1 METSG
6 DIAESTRNDFRG
18 SIPPQR
24 MRDVVGS
31 FCSGVVVVSAV
42 GAEGPVGLTCQ
53 SFASLS
59 LDPPLVTFAVAR
71 TSRTWPRI
79 RDVGSFCVNILAA
92 DQRELSQQFSRSGA
106 DKFAGVEWLPSP
118 LGAPVLDG
126 VVAWIEC
133 ELWHEY
139 DGGDHTIVIGE
150 VHELAGTADRRPLLF
165 HRGTYLD
172 QPSTTA

>member
-1 METSG
+1 MEMSG
-6 DIAESTRNDFRG
+6 EIGGSKRNGLRG
-18 SIPPQR
+18 SIPPQQ
-24 MRDVVGS
+24 MREVVGS
-31 FCSGVVVVSAV
+31 FCSGVVVVSA
-42 GAEGPVGLTCQ
+42 ADADGPVGLTCQ

-92 DQRELSQQFSRSGA
+92 EQRELSRQFSRSGT
-106 DKFAGVEWLPSP
+106 DKFAGVEWFPSP
-118 LGAPVLDG
+118 LGAPILDG
-126 VVAWIEC
+126 VVAWIDC
-133 ELWHEY
+133 TLWHEH

-150 VHELAGTADRRPLLF
+150 VRDLAAVGDRRPLLF

-172 QPSTTA
+172 QPSTTV

>member
-1 METSG
+1 MEMSG
-6 DIAESTRNDFRG
+6 AFGESNRTEFRG
-18 SIPPQR
+18 TIPPQR
-24 MRDVVGS
+24 MREVAGS

-42 GAEGPVGLTCQ
+42 GPGGPFGLTCQ

-92 DQRELSQQFSRSGA
+92 EQRELSQQFSRSGT
-106 DKFAGVEWLPSP
+106 DKFAGVEWFPSP
-118 LGAPVLDG
+118 QGAPVLEG
-126 VVAWIEC
+126 VISWIDC
-133 ELWHEY
+133 VLRHEH
-139 DGGDHTIVIGE
+139 DGGDHTIIIGE
-150 VHELAGTADRRPLLF
+150 VRDLATVGDRRPLLF

>member
-1 METSG
+1 METSER
-6 DIAESTRNDFRG
+6 ARSEFRG
-18 SIPPQR
+18 PISPQR
-24 MRDVVGS
+24 LREVVGS

-42 GAEGPVGLTCQ
+42 GSDGPIGLTCQ

-59 LDPPLVTFAVAR
+59 LEPPLVTFAVAR

-106 DKFAGVEWLPSP
+106 DKFAGVEWSPSP

-126 VVAWIEC
+126 VVAWIDC
-133 ELWHEY
+133 ELRHEY

-150 VHELAGTADRRPLLF
+150 VHDLAGTGERRPLLF
-165 HRGTYLD
+165 HRGDYLD
-172 QPSTTA
+172 IPGTTA